1 MHPSPWED
9 NMQPHET
16 TAASLVGDESVDIE
30 VIQIEG
36 SEAEVLDTEKLNIAG
51 LNNDGFTSNGLETG
65 EDIAFDSGTAHPEN
79 AEFANDG
86 PSSNEG
92 DVNVTVFDL
101 DQDPFI
107 EQVIGNLYKLGLS
120 WQSGGDFAS
129 AEVVYLLILE
139 LKEMYPDMK
148 CPEVV
153 LGCSNLA
160 DVLNA
165 VDRNVEAE
173 HYYLEAIK
181 LSVSLLGLEHPSTAI
196 GLRNY
201 AEFLRSINLL
211 TEADDVSKRAQQIFA
226 QSFHRLVATLPN
238 PDGGDPADQAEVLLF
253 GQRLWRGQN
262 QSNQVRGYNVS

>member
-1 MHPSPWED
+1 MHASPWEE

-16 TAASLVGDESVDIE
+16 TAASLVGDETVDIE
-30 VIQIEG
+30 VIEVEG
-36 SEAEVLDTEKLNIAG
+36 LEAEVLDTEKLNAEST
-51 LNNDGFTSNGLETG
+51 NSEG
-65 EDIAFDSGTAHPEN
+65 E
-79 AEFANDG
+79 
-86 PSSNEG
+86 
-92 DVNVTVFDL
+92 VNVTVFDL

-107 EQVIGNLYKLGLS
+107 EQVVANLYKLGLS
-120 WQSGGDFAS
+120 WQGGGDFAS
-129 AEVVYLLILE
+129 AEVVYLLIME

-160 DVLNA
+160 DVLSA

-181 LSVSLLGLEHPSTAI
+181 LSVSILGLQHPSTAI

-201 AEFLRSINLL
+201 AEFLRSINLQ

-238 PDGGDPADQAEVLLF
+238 PDGGGDPADQAEVLLF
-253 GQRLWRGQN
+253 GFDRQRLWRGQN
-262 QSNQVRGYNVS
+262 QSNQVRGYNAG

>member
-1 MHPSPWED
+1 
-9 NMQPHET
+9 MQPHET
-16 TAASLVGDESVDIE
+16 TAASLVGDESMDIE
-30 VIQIEG
+30 VVQVED
-36 SEAEVLDTEKLNIAG
+36 SQAEVLDTEKLKIAS
-51 LNNDGFTSNGLETG
+51 LNNDGFANDRLECS
-65 EDIAFDSGTAHPEN
+65 EDKTFGFDSACSEN
-79 AEFANDG
+79 VQSAN
-86 PSSNEG
+86 NEG
-92 DVNVTVFDL
+92 NVNATVFDL

-139 LKEMYPDMK
+139 LKDMYPDLK

-160 DVLNA
+160 DVLSA

-201 AEFLRSINLL
+201 AEFLRSINLS

-253 GQRLWRGQN
+253 GFDRQRLWRGQN
-262 QSNQVRGYNVS
+262 QNQVRGCNVS

>member
-1 MHPSPWED
+1 
-9 NMQPHET
+9 MQPHEN
-16 TAASLVGDESVDIE
+16 TATDPVGVAAVDIE
-30 VIQIEG
+30 IVESEG
-36 SEAEVLDTEKLNIAG
+36 SKTESLNTETLKTEG
-51 LNNDGFTSNGLETG
+51 LKTEGLKTEGLKTEG
-65 EDIAFDSGTAHPEN
+65 LKTEDIEA
-79 AEFANDG
+79 
-86 PSSNEG
+86 
-92 DVNVTVFDL
+92 TVFDL

-107 EQVIGNLYKLGLS
+107 EQVVGNLYKLGLS

-148 CPEVV
+148 SPELV

-160 DVLNA
+160 DVLSA

-181 LSVSLLGLEHPSTAI
+181 LSVSILGLEHPSTAI

-201 AEFLRSINLL
+201 AEFLRSMNLQ

-253 GQRLWRGQN
+253 GFDRQRLWRGQ
-262 QSNQVRGYNVS
+262 SNPVRGYNVS

>member
-1 MHPSPWED
+1 
-9 NMQPHET
+9 MQPHEN
-16 TAASLVGDESVDIE
+16 TAADPVGVDTVDIE
-30 VIQIEG
+30 IVESEG
-36 SEAEVLDTEKLNIAG
+36 SKTESLNTESLNTEG
-51 LNNDGFTSNGLETG
+51 LKT
-65 EDIAFDSGTAHPEN
+65 EDIEA
-79 AEFANDG
+79 
-86 PSSNEG
+86 
-92 DVNVTVFDL
+92 TVFDL

-107 EQVIGNLYKLGLS
+107 EQVVGNLYKLGLS

-139 LKEMYPDMK
+139 LKEMYPDLK
-148 CPEVV
+148 SPELV

-160 DVLNA
+160 DVLSA

-181 LSVSLLGLEHPSTAI
+181 FSVSILGLEHPSTAI

-201 AEFLRSINLL
+201 AEFLRSMNLQ

-253 GQRLWRGQN
+253 GFDRQRLWRGQ
-262 QSNQVRGYNVS
+262 SNPVRGYNVS

>member
-1 MHPSPWED
+1 
-9 NMQPHET
+9 MQPQET
-16 TAASLVGDESVDIE
+16 TATSLVGDETVDIE
-30 VIQIEG
+30 VIEVEG
-36 SEAEVLDTEKLNIAG
+36 FEAEVLDTEKLNTDST
-51 LNNDGFTSNGLETG
+51 NN
-65 EDIAFDSGTAHPEN
+65 A
-79 AEFANDG
+79 AE
-86 PSSNEG
+86 
-92 DVNVTVFDL
+92 VNVTVFDL

-107 EQVIGNLYKLGLS
+107 EQVIANLYKLGLS

-139 LKEMYPDMK
+139 LKDMYTDIK

-160 DVLNA
+160 DVMSA

-181 LSVSLLGLEHPSTAI
+181 LSVSILGLQHPSTAI

-201 AEFLRSINLL
+201 AEFLRSINLQ

-253 GQRLWRGQN
+253 GFDRQRLWRGQA
-262 QSNQVRGYNVS
+262 QSREVRGYNAS

>member
-1 MHPSPWED
+1 
-9 NMQPHET
+9 MQPHET

-30 VIQIEG
+30 VIQVEG

-51 LNNDGFTSNGLETG
+51 LTNDVITSNGLETG
-65 EDIAFDSGTAHPEN
+65 EDIASETAAHAGN
-79 AEFANDG
+79 AELANNG
-86 PSSNEG
+86 PASNEG
-92 DVNVTVFDL
+92 DVTVTVFDL

-201 AEFLRSINLL
+201 AEFLRSINLP

-253 GQRLWRGQN
+253 GFDRQRLWRGQN